1 MHECNSATPQLPL
14 AAPSLPYC
22 VPSCD
27 FSYPRLP
34 RLLV

>member
-34 RLLV
+34 RLLA